1 MLRVE
6 AVQEIPITIFV
17 DGISIAV
24 GEVGSSLGNAEL
36 VMEQTIYFE
45 NAPSVIASLVVNKD
59 TMVGRRN
66 VPSINYD

>member
-6 AVQEIPITIFV
+6 AARELPVTIFV
-17 DGISIAV
+17 GGIPTAV
-24 GEVGSSLGNAEL
+24 WEVGSSLGNAEL

>member
-6 AVQEIPITIFV
+6 AVQEIPVTIFV

>member
-6 AVQEIPITIFV
+6 AVQEIPVTIFV
-17 DGISIAV
+17 DGILTAV

-59 TMVGRRN
+59 TMDGRRN

>member
-6 AVQEIPITIFV
+6 AVQEIPVTIFV
-17 DGISIAV
+17 DGISTAV

>member
-6 AVQEIPITIFV
+6 AVQEIPVTIFV
-17 DGISIAV
+17 DGILTAV